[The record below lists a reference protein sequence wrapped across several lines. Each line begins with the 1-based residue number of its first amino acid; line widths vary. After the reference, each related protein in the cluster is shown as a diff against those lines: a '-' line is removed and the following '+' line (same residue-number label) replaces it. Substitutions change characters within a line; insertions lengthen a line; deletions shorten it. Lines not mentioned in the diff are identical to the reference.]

1 MKYKIVTAFDENFL
15 QHSTI
20 NLLNEFKNN
29 WDSALEFHCYYH
41 DLDLSNYS
49 LPKSPN
55 IHYHNLMEIEDYPKF
70 LKAFAKHDGTEGK
83 TIQYNEVLN
92 PIKFVPK
99 VMALTECAFDHSGCW
114 LFWLDPSTINIK
126 TIKEKD
132 IDSLFPESSENVD
145 LITVKDQTYIMAF
158 NLSRQTPV
166 DLLGDLRGAYTSG
179 EFSNYREWHD
189 VFIMNRLRTIYEAH
203 GMKIHEIDPEKS
215 PLSEMIVSLTDRK
228 NLGVRDKD
236 GNRVIKLSDTETSP
250 DILPNRYKQLADII
264 RFYKPECI
272 LETGTWNGGRA
283 IEMAL
288 ASFKHNDSV
297 HYMGYDLFEDA
308 TVDTD
313 HEEFNVKPHNT
324 MEAVRKR
331 LKEFA
336 EHMKEKEDK
345 TFTFEL
351 TKGNVRETLKKLI
364 KTEIISDVDFALI
377 GSGNSKKTVEAEY
390 DVLKYVPVVVADHY
404 FTKDDEDEGIPPEK
418 YQGVKDVFATVK
430 TKKVD
435 AQKTTDDGW
444 TTFDE
449 KSTTRKYLLPSGDK
463 VAGGGNTHLCIF
475 LHDSKLED
483 IPEDLKRVPIIVHP
497 RDCVPKDYI
506 RDNIKSNMT
515 LINPKKWLTKHPGH
529 RGSAAVISAGPYLD
543 YKKLKK
549 FTKDNPETKLL
560 AVKHAYPKLLEHDIK
575 PWGCIILDPRPI
587 TGVSTHNIVRKDL
600 LKDIDPDTRF
610 FVASMTDPSVTN
622 HLIENKAKM
631 WGWHAFTDSLRQET
645 EQGTQIHNQQVKVS
659 EELGIPQGATLITG
673 GTCAAMRGIGV
684 LHTLGFRDIHLFGF
698 DCCRDEPTKE
708 EKTETTGD
716 LEGGEVPKPKY
727 MEVNVNEKTYWT
739 TGELLA
745 MAQDCEKV
753 FADEGLEGVL
763 SFHGENTM
771 VADLWAIN
779 KERQTRPDFEGYY
792 DD

>member
-83 TIQYNEVLN
+83 TIPYNEVLN

-114 LFWLDPSTINIK
+114 LFWLDPSAINIK

-308 TVDTD
+308 TIDTD

-364 KTEIISDVDFALI
+364 RTEIISDVDFALI

-475 LHDSKLED
+475 LHDSKL
-483 IPEDLKRVPIIVHP
+483 
-497 RDCVPKDYI
+497 
-506 RDNIKSNMT
+506 
-515 LINPKKWLTKHPGH
+515 
-529 RGSAAVISAGPYLD
+529 
-543 YKKLKK
+543 
-549 FTKDNPETKLL
+549 
-560 AVKHAYPKLLEHDIK
+560 
-575 PWGCIILDPRPI
+575 
-587 TGVSTHNIVRKDL
+587 
-600 LKDIDPDTRF
+600 
-610 FVASMTDPSVTN
+610 
-622 HLIENKAKM
+622 
-631 WGWHAFTDSLRQET
+631 
-645 EQGTQIHNQQVKVS
+645 
-659 EELGIPQGATLITG
+659 
-673 GTCAAMRGIGV
+673 
-684 LHTLGFRDIHLFGF
+684 
-698 DCCRDEPTKE
+698 
-708 EKTETTGD
+708 
-716 LEGGEVPKPKY
+716 
-727 MEVNVNEKTYWT
+727 
-739 TGELLA
+739 
-745 MAQDCEKV
+745 
-753 FADEGLEGVL
+753 
-763 SFHGENTM
+763 
-771 VADLWAIN
+771 
-779 KERQTRPDFEGYY
+779 
-792 DD
+792 